1 MAKKRET
8 KAYEYDGDLFSDISE
23 ETRNKVELEVSNQ
36 YKASKEEIVEF
47 FLENIKNQMMISNES
62 FTNLQDQLSN
72 LSNGF
77 SAMLSSKILKSKIK
91 IDERLNAVVGNDFFN
106 KVKNI
111 SDSAKLLRNEFAD
124 KETKQKASHVLSKQ
138 RKDIKEYHSIG

>member
-1 MAKKRET
+1 
-8 KAYEYDGDLFSDISE
+8 
-23 ETRNKVELEVSNQ
+23 
-36 YKASKEEIVEF
+36 
-47 FLENIKNQMMISNES
+47 MMISNES